1 MVKQQ
6 LTDATTKI
14 QSDGMK
20 NVSNKRF
27 AFVVTSQ
34 WYIQTNTLRSRLFYS
49 QIAQSFVNETVNI
62 IDMFVKDVKY
72 KVT

>member
-1 MVKQQ
+1 
-6 LTDATTKI
+6 
-14 QSDGMK
+14 MK